1 MILDRRLPSAVT
13 PGPRSSKLAREAAVN
28 YRYFACPGPQASEIQ
43 LIVRIEEGTACTDR
57 HNLARLIRGNPL
69 AQVIAAAA

>member
-1 MILDRRLPSAVT
+1 
-13 PGPRSSKLAREAAVN
+13 VN

-43 LIVRIEEGTACTDR
+43 LIVRIEEGTAYTDR
-57 HNLARLIRGNPL
+57 HDLARLIRGNPL